1 MWKPIFAWILLCWWI
16 GGFAEPVS
24 ELDLSRWR
32 KSGDIYHLQEAGF
45 KYDIADF
52 EINFR
57 EQGKLEW
64 EKRDILKCVCA

>member
-1 MWKPIFAWILLCWWI
+1 LLCWWI

-52 EINFR
+52 EVNFR
-57 EQGKLEW
+57 EQGKLE
-64 EKRDILKCVCA
+64 